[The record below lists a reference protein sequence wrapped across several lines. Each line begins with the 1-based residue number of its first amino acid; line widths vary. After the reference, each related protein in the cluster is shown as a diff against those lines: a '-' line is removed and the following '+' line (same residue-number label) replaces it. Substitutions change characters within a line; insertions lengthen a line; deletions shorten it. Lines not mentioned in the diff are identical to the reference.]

1 MSEISE
7 RVVCGVDASG
17 AGAVAARLAAL
28 VTLPEGSLT
37 LVSVDDPS
45 IAVHAGWQM
54 AAIAE
59 ELALEAKAAVELGV
73 AEAQP
78 IHGVQTRLLEGDPL
92 HCLLGE
98 IARQD
103 ATLVV
108 VGTHDRPRAVGIALG
123 SVATHVL
130 HEAPCSVLV
139 ARAPRGEPWPRVIVV
154 GLDGSP
160 ESAEAAAE
168 ARRLASRFGSAL
180 RFVAATGEPNLDLEA
195 AYGIAPELEEL
206 PGHAVDELH
215 MLSEDADL
223 VVVGSRA
230 LKGIRALGSTSE
242 RIAHEALCSVLAV
255 RQSKEA

>member
-1 MSEISE
+1 MTETFA
-7 RVVCGVDASG
+7 RVVCGVDASD
-17 AGAVAARLAAL
+17 AGAVAARLAARI
-28 VTLPEGSLT
+28 TLPEGSLT

-54 AAIAE
+54 APIAE
-59 ELALEAKAAVELGV
+59 QLALEAKAALELGV
-73 AEAQP
+73 AEAAP

-92 HCLLGE
+92 HCLLAE

-108 VGTHDRPRAVGIALG
+108 VGTHGRSRAVGIALG

-139 ARAPRGEPWPRVIVV
+139 ARAPREEPWPRAIVV

-160 ESAEAAAE
+160 ESGEAAAA
-168 ARRLASRFGSAL
+168 ARSLAERFDSAL
-180 RFVAATGEPNLDLEA
+180 RFVAATGEPNVALRS
-195 AYGIAPELEEL
+195 AYAIAPELEEL
-206 PGHAVDELH
+206 PGRAVDELH
-215 MLSEDADL
+215 LASEDADL

-230 LKGIRALGSTSE
+230 LKGIRALGSVSE
-242 RIAHEALCSVLAV
+242 RLAHEALCSVLVV
-255 RQSKEA
+255 RQPKEE

>member
-1 MSEISE
+1 MTETFA
-7 RVVCGVDASG
+7 RVVCGVDASD
-17 AGAVAARLAAL
+17 AGTIAARLAARI
-28 VTLPEGSLT
+28 TLPEGSLT

-45 IAVHAGWQM
+45 IAVHAGWRM
-54 AAIAE
+54 APIAE
-59 ELALEAKAAVELGV
+59 QLALEAKAAIELGV
-73 AEAQP
+73 AEAAP

-92 HCLLGE
+92 HCLLAE

-108 VGTHDRPRAVGIALG
+108 VGTHGRSRAVGIALG

-139 ARAPRGEPWPRVIVV
+139 ARPPREEPWPHAIAV

-168 ARRLASRFGSAL
+168 ARRLAGRFGSAL
-180 RFVAATGEPNLDLEA
+180 RLVAATGEPNIDLDA
-195 AYGIAPELEEL
+195 AYEIAPELEEL
-206 PGHAVDELH
+206 PGGAVDELH
-215 MLSEDADL
+215 VVSEDAEL

-230 LKGIRALGSTSE
+230 LKGLRSLGSISE
-242 RIAHEALCSVLAV
+242 RIAHEALCSVLVV
-255 RQSKEA
+255 RQPKEA